1 MRDRTEYF
9 DMSRKI
15 IATTTTDSW
24 RNVPHC
30 SIVYEAEAG
39 RLMEL
44 VRGFNDSRSKDERIS
59 INSAMLKVITEGIKA
74 APNLNAHVSYS
85 RGLVKGKV
93 TLMEHIDISVP
104 VLYGDGKMMT
114 VKMPHM
120 ESRSMRGIQAMMND
134 YRKRIDRTDMEAVMY
149 LTGLT
154 DTVEGL
160 LHGRVITA
168 AGRLIGAWTGK
179 GRVAVSAGRML
190 ESMKKGKEG
199 KALAPDDIRQGS
211 ITVSSLGPLYRNWKG
226 YCAMLQVVPPQVCA
240 IAVGALQK
248 KPDAEDDRIVIR
260 EFIPVTIA
268 IDHRALD
275 FSDIVPL
282 MERMD
287 EILDDDELIKTLF

>member
-9 DMSRKI
+9 DISRKI

-74 APNLNAHVSYS
+74 APNLNAHVSYN
-85 RGLVKGKV
+85 RGLVKGRV

-168 AGRLIGAWTGK
+168 TGRLIGAWTGK

-287 EILDDDELIKTLF
+287 EILADDELIKTLF

>member
-1 MRDRTEYF
+1 M
-9 DMSRKI
+9 
-15 IATTTTDSW
+15 
-24 RNVPHC
+24 
-30 SIVYEAEAG
+30 
-39 RLMEL
+39 
-44 VRGFNDSRSKDERIS
+44 
-59 INSAMLKVITEGIKA
+59 ITEGIKA
-74 APNLNAHVSYS
+74 APNLNAHVSYN
-85 RGLVKGKV
+85 RGLVKGRV

-168 AGRLIGAWTGK
+168 TGRLIGAWTGK

-287 EILDDDELIKTLF
+287 EILADDELIKTLF

>member
-39 RLMEL
+39 RLMEH
-44 VRGFNDSRSKDERIS
+44 VRGFNDSHSKDERIS

-120 ESRSMRGIQAMMND
+120 ENRSMRGIQSMMNE
-134 YRKRIDRTDMEAVMY
+134 YRKRIDQTDMEVAMY

-160 LHGRVITA
+160 LHGRVLRA

>member
-9 DMSRKI
+9 DISRKI

-134 YRKRIDRTDMEAVMY
+134 YRKRIDQTDMEAVMY

-179 GRVAVSAGRML
+179 GRVAVSAGRIL

-240 IAVGALQK
+240 IAVGTLQK
-248 KPDAEDDRIVIR
+248 KPDEEDDSIVMK

-268 IDHRALD
+268 FDHRALD
-275 FSDIVPL
+275 FSDIVPF
-282 MERMD
+282 MKHMD
-287 EILDDDELIKTLF
+287 EILADDELIKTLF

>member
-39 RLMEL
+39 RLMEI
-44 VRGFNDSRSKDERIS
+44 VRGFNDGRSKDERIS

-74 APNLNAHVSYS
+74 SPNLNAHVSYCH
-85 RGLVKGKV
+85 GLVKGRV

-120 ESRSMRGIQAMMND
+120 ENRSMRGIQAMMND
-134 YRKRIDRTDMEAVMY
+134 YRKRIDQTDMEAVMY
-149 LTGLT
+149 MTGLS

-160 LHGRVITA
+160 LHGRVLKA

-179 GRVAVSAGRML
+179 SRVMVSAGRML

-199 KALAPDDIRQGS
+199 KALAADDIRQGS

-248 KPDAEDDRIVIR
+248 KPDTENDRVVIR

-268 IDHRALD
+268 IDHRAAD

-287 EILDDDELIKTLF
+287 EILADDELIKALL

>member
-1 MRDRTEYF
+1 MRDKTEYF
-9 DMSRKI
+9 DISRKI

-160 LHGRVITA
+160 LHGRLVKA

-287 EILDDDELIKTLF
+287 EILADDELIKTLF

>member
-268 IDHRALD
+268 FDHRALD
-275 FSDIVPL
+275 FSDIVPF
-282 MERMD
+282 MKHMD
-287 EILDDDELIKTLF
+287 EILADDELIITLF

>member
-120 ESRSMRGIQAMMND
+120 ENRSMRGIQSMMNE
-134 YRKRIDRTDMEAVMY
+134 YRKRIDQTDMEAAMY

-160 LHGRVITA
+160 LHGRVLRA
-168 AGRLIGAWTGK
+168 GGRLIGAWTGK
-179 GRVAVSAGRML
+179 GRVTVSAGRML
-190 ESMKKGKEG
+190 ESIRKGKAG
-199 KALAPDDIRQGS
+199 TGLMPADIRQGS

-240 IAVGALQK
+240 IAVGALRK
-248 KPDAEDDRIVIR
+248 KPDAEDGKIVIK

-268 IDHRALD
+268 FDHRALD
-275 FSDIVPL
+275 FSDIVPF
-282 MERMD
+282 MKHMD
-287 EILDDDELIKTLF
+287 EILADDELIKTLF

>member
-1 MRDRTEYF
+1 MRDRNEYF

-160 LHGRVITA
+160 MHGRVITA

-240 IAVGALQK
+240 IAVGALRK
-248 KPDAEDDRIVIR
+248 KPDAEDGKIVIK
-260 EFIPVTIA
+260 EVIPVTIA
-268 IDHRALD
+268 FDHRAVD
-275 FSDIVPL
+275 FSDVVPF
-282 MERMD
+282 MKRMD
-287 EILDDDELIKTLF
+287 EILADDELIKTLF

>member
-1 MRDRTEYF
+1 MRDRNEYF

-160 LHGRVITA
+160 MHGRVITA

-240 IAVGALQK
+240 IAVGALRK
-248 KPDAEDDRIVIR
+248 KPDAEDGKIVMK

-268 IDHRALD
+268 FDHRALD
-275 FSDIVPL
+275 FSDIVPF
-282 MERMD
+282 MKHMD
-287 EILDDDELIKTLF
+287 EILADDELIKTLF